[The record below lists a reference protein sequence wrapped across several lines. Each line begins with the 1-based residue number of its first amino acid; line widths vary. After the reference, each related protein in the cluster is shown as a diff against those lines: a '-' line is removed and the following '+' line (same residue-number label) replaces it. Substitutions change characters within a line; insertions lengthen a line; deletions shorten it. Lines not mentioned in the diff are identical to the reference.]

1 MNDLEGISFFQLGR
15 GMRFPGNDITI
26 ELNHDATGAD
36 LQFFKQ
42 PSHIEPVRDL
52 PLFSV
57 DTNFHINKKPSPQT
71 TPWWLGKTV
80 SSSSRLHSSERSRD
94 CDSRA
99 SLRRRYPDQ
108 VRRVTWLFIRLSV
121 RLRQTPLAFR
131 DS

>member
-1 MNDLEGISFFQLGR
+1 
-15 GMRFPGNDITI
+15 MRFPGNDITI
-26 ELNHDATGAD
+26 KLDHDATGAD

-42 PSHIEPVRDL
+42 PSYTEPVRNL
-52 PLFSV
+52 PRFSV
-57 DTNFHINKKPSPQT
+57 DTNFHINKK
-71 TPWWLGKTV
+71 TV
-80 SSSSRLHSSERSRD
+80 SANHPMVARENGFKFIPLNSPERSRD

-108 VRRVTWLFIRLSV
+108 VRRVTRLFIRLSV

>member
-1 MNDLEGISFFQLGR
+1 MNDLEGISVFQLGR
-15 GMRFPGNDITI
+15 GMRFTRHNITI
-26 ELNHDATGAD
+26 ELDHDASRAD
-36 LQFFKQ
+36 LQFIKQ

-52 PLFSV
+52 LLFSV
-57 DTNFHINKKPSPQT
+57 DTNLHMNK
-71 TPWWLGKTV
+71 KTV
-80 SSSSRLHSSERSRD
+80 SANHPTVARENGFKFVPAYARERWRD